1 MTELNH
7 CQSRLLRL
15 IAEHNLSLGLTVTP
29 TLAAEAVDNDL
40 AVRATCAEQVIE
52 TVKTNALSREVW
64 VVVTS
69 FDFDFADSNVENSE
83 GCIIAAKAQLRA
95 LGGEADVSHL
105 NAFGTDFEL
114 GENAAI
120 LGTSQVD
127 LIVVHATGG
136 NNHICSESQIRK
148 SAKTTYCCATR
159 QSSSTGFPSAGCF
172 ATRLEFG
179 NQSNESEVS

>member
-148 SAKTTYCCATR
+148 SAKNNLLLCDQAIEFNW
-159 QSSSTGFPSAGCF
+159 FPKCGLFCNAIGIW
-172 ATRLEFG
+172 
-179 NQSNESEVS
+179 ESIE